1 MIILPKT
8 IKCDLRRDFCYN
20 EGELM
25 IRQVSYM
32 LNNGQDLA
40 PLVEAI
46 CHRINANYLPF
57 HMPGHKGGA
66 GVTDRWRKITGG
78 SLALDLTEVEGLD
91 DLHNPHGVI
100 KSAQELAASLMGSE
114 AAFFLVNGATGG
126 ILASILALCRKGE
139 KIIIPRHAHRSVYS
153 GIVLSGAKPVYIGSK
168 ISPEWGI
175 PLGVEHDHVTAVL
188 QANKD
193 AQCLVMVHPT
203 YHGLTSD
210 LSRIVDTACCNNVP
224 VVVDEA
230 HGAHFKFSPG
240 LSETAMSCGA
250 ALAVQG
256 WHKTMGAL
264 TQSGMLLLKDKRI
277 NIEDY
282 LMALQSTSPS
292 YLLMASLDEARR
304 NWAVNGTEIMD
315 RVLELTRYFRKEVKN
330 IKGITCLNRELLL
343 DYSVVRNLDPTKL
356 VVSAREMGLNGFQLA
371 SELRERYKIEPE
383 MAEFTA
389 VTLMVTI
396 GDTRETVGC
405 LLSALKDLSGRY
417 WGQKDKIRE
426 NFPYPPIPQMMVLP
440 GEAVKLPKRNV
451 AFNDAVGEISA
462 EYVCPYPPGIPLVV
476 PGEVITEEI
485 VEITKLTLALGGWI
499 QGLRDSANE
508 MWQVIDA

>member
-1 MIILPKT
+1 
-8 IKCDLRRDFCYN
+8 
-20 EGELM
+20 
-25 IRQVSYM
+25 M
-32 LNNGQDLA
+32 LNNDQDIA

-46 CHRINANYLPF
+46 CRRINANYLPF

-66 GVTDRWRKITGG
+66 GVSERWRKITGG

-100 KSAQELAASLMGSE
+100 KDAQELAASLMGSE
-114 AAFFLVNGATGG
+114 AAFFLVNGVTGG
-126 ILASILALCRKGE
+126 ILASILALCCKGE

-153 GIVLSGAKPVYIGSK
+153 GIVLSGAKPVYLGSE

-175 PLGVEHDHVTAVL
+175 PLGIDTDNTASVL

-210 LSRIVDTACCNNVP
+210 LNGIVDAACHNNVP

-230 HGAHFKFSPG
+230 HGAHFKFSPV
-240 LSETAMSCGA
+240 LPETAMSCGA
-250 ALAVQG
+250 ALTVQG

-264 TQSGMLLLKDKRI
+264 TQSGMLLLKDKKI
-277 NIEDY
+277 NIKDY
-282 LMALQSTSPS
+282 LMTLQSTSPS
-292 YLLMASLDEARR
+292 YLLMASLDETRR
-304 NWAVNGTEIMD
+304 NWAVNGKDLMD

-330 IKGITCLNRELLL
+330 IKGITCLDRELLV
-343 DYSVVRNLDPTKL
+343 DYSAVRNLDPTKL

-371 SELRERYKIEPE
+371 TELRERYKIESE

-396 GDTRETVGC
+396 GDTRETVDC
-405 LLSALKDLSGRY
+405 LLSALKDLSVRY
-417 WGQKDKIRE
+417 WGQRDKI
-426 NFPYPPIPQMMVLP
+426 NKNLPYAPIPQMMMPP
-440 GEAVKLPKRNV
+440 GEAVKLPKRTV
-451 AFNDAVGEISA
+451 AFNDAAGEISA
-462 EYVCPYPPGIPLVV
+462 EFVCPYPPGIPLVV
-476 PGEVITEEI
+476 PGEVITKEV
-485 VEITKLTLALGGWI
+485 VEITKLILALGGWI
-499 QGLRDSANE
+499 QGLKDGANE